1 MKVSRNVGCCL
12 TLGSLSKDDDDGTE
26 TLSRL
31 LGRAEFFKC
40 RGFFRRLN
48 SKGFYQVK
56 KEKRKF
62 VVLCSH
68 PT

>member
-1 MKVSRNVGCCL
+1 MKVSRNMGCCL
-12 TLGSLSKDDDDGTE
+12 TLGSLGNDDDDGTE
-26 TLSRL
+26 TLPRL
-31 LGRAEFFKC
+31 RGPAEFVKC

-68 PT
+68 PP